1 MVEFPHHYTVKA
13 TAQQEGSVAVEAS
26 NLPVIKSEPPVE
38 FGGPGDQ
45 WSPETLF
52 MAAIADCLILSF
64 RAIARASKL
73 DWREL
78 TCDAEGTLDRVDG
91 VTRFTHVV
99 LRAVLRVPAGVD
111 VERAQRL
118 LDKAEQTCLVTNSL
132 STECR
137 LEARVQVEGQ

>member
-1 MVEFPHHYTVKA
+1 MIAFPHHYTVKVS
-13 TAQQEGSVAVEAS
+13 AQEQGSVAVEAP
-26 NLPVIKSEPPVE
+26 NLPVINSALPIE

-52 MAAIADCLILSF
+52 MAAIADCFILSF

-73 DWREL
+73 EWREL
-78 TCDAEGTLDRVDG
+78 ICDAEGMLDRVDG

-99 LRAVLRVPAGVD
+99 LQAVLRVPAGVD
-111 VERAQRL
+111 PAKAQRL
-118 LDKAEQTCLVTNSL
+118 LDKAKQTCLVTNSL
-132 STECR
+132 TTECR

>member
-1 MVEFPHHYTVKA
+1 MIEFPHHYTVKVS
-13 TAQQEGSVAVEAS
+13 AQPQGSVAVEAP
-26 NLPVIKSEPPVE
+26 NLPLINSAPPVQ

-45 WSPETLF
+45 WSPETLL

-73 DWREL
+73 EWHEL
-78 TCDAEGTLDRVDG
+78 ICDAEGTLDRVDG

-99 LRAVLRVPAGVD
+99 LQATLRVPAGVD
-111 VERAQRL
+111 AAKAQRL

-132 STECR
+132 TAECR
-137 LEARVQVEGQ
+137 LEARVQVAPQ

>member
-1 MVEFPHHYTVKA
+1 MIEFPHHYTVKVS
-13 TAQQEGSVAVEAS
+13 AQQQGSVAVEAP
-26 NLPVIKSEPPVE
+26 NLPVINSAPPIE

-52 MAAIADCLILSF
+52 MAAIADCFILSF

-73 DWREL
+73 EWREL
-78 TCDAEGTLDRVDG
+78 ICDAEGMLDRVDG

-99 LRAVLRVPAGVD
+99 LQAVLRVPAGVD
-111 VERAQRL
+111 PAKAQRL
-118 LDKAEQTCLVTNSL
+118 LDKAKQTCLVTNSL
-132 STECR
+132 TTECR